1 MYEYRA
7 RITRVID
14 GDTVEA
20 EIDLGFHVTFT
31 VTLRLAGINAPETK
45 GIERPCG
52 LAATRHLETLLSDL
66 TGGTR
71 QVTVRTQKDVT
82 EKYGRY
88 LAVLIAGNV
97 TVNDRML
104 ADGQAVPFMVDA
116 SAGS

>member
-1 MYEYRA
+1 MYEYRGQ
-7 RITRVID
+7 IKRVID

-45 GIERPCG
+45 GADRPRG
-52 LAATRHLETLLSDL
+52 LAATRYLDSLITDL

-71 QVTVRTQKDVT
+71 ELTVRTQKDVT

-88 LAVLIAGNV
+88 LAVLIVGDVN
-97 TVNDRML
+97 VNDRMRT
-104 ADGQAVPFMVDA
+104 DGHAVPFMV
-116 SAGS
+116 

>member
-20 EIDLGFHVTFT
+20 EIDLGFHVSLT
-31 VTLRLAGINAPETK
+31 VTLRLAGINAPEAK
-45 GIERPCG
+45 GTERPRG
-52 LAATRHLETLLSDL
+52 LAATRYLDSLITDL
-66 TGGTR
+66 TGSTR

-88 LAVLIAGNV
+88 LAVLIAGDVNL
-97 TVNDRML
+97 NDRML
-104 ADGQAVPFMVDA
+104 ADGHAVPFMV
-116 SAGS
+116 

>member
-1 MYEYRA
+1 MYEYRG
-7 RITRVID
+7 RIKRVID

-45 GIERPCG
+45 GTERPRG
-52 LAATRHLETLLSDL
+52 LAATQYLDSLITDL

-71 QVTVRTQKDVT
+71 ELTVRTQKDVT

-88 LAVLIAGNV
+88 LAILIAGD
-97 TVNDRML
+97 VNLNNRML
-104 ADGQAVPFMVDA
+104 ADGHAVPFMV
-116 SAGS
+116 

>member
-7 RITRVID
+7 RVTRVID

-45 GIERPCG
+45 GTDRPRG
-52 LAATRHLETLLSDL
+52 LAATRYLDSLITDL

-71 QVTVRTQKDVT
+71 ELTVRTQKDVT

-88 LAVLIAGNV
+88 LAVLISGDVNL
-97 TVNDRML
+97 NDRML
-104 ADGQAVPFMVDA
+104 ADGHAVPFMV
-116 SAGS
+116 

>member
-1 MYEYRA
+1 MYEYQG
-7 RITRVID
+7 RIKRVID

-45 GIERPCG
+45 GTERPRG
-52 LAATRHLETLLSDL
+52 LAATRYLDSLITDL

-88 LAVLIAGNV
+88 LAVLMSGDVNL
-97 TVNDRML
+97 NDRML
-104 ADGQAVPFMVDA
+104 ADGHALPFMV
-116 SAGS
+116 

>member
-1 MYEYRA
+1 MYEYRG
-7 RITRVID
+7 RIKRVID

-45 GIERPCG
+45 GTERPRG
-52 LAATRHLETLLSDL
+52 LAATRYLDSLITDL

-71 QVTVRTQKDVT
+71 ELTVRTQKDVT

-88 LAVLIAGNV
+88 LAVLMAGD
-97 TVNDRML
+97 VNLIDRML
-104 ADGQAVPFMVDA
+104 ADGHAVPFMV
-116 SAGS
+116 

>member
-1 MYEYRA
+1 MYEYRG

-20 EIDLGFHVTFT
+20 EIDLGFHVTLT

-45 GIERPCG
+45 GTERPRG
-52 LAATRHLETLLSDL
+52 LAATRFLDSLITDL

-71 QVTVRTQKDVT
+71 ELTVRTQKDVT

-88 LAVLIAGNV
+88 LAVLMAGDVNL
-97 TVNDRML
+97 NDRMRT
-104 ADGQAVPFMVDA
+104 DGHAVPFMV
-116 SAGS
+116 

>member
-1 MYEYRA
+1 MYEYRG

-20 EIDLGFHVTFT
+20 EIDLGFHVSLT

-45 GIERPCG
+45 GTERPRG
-52 LAATRHLETLLSDL
+52 LVATRSLDSLITDL

-71 QVTVRTQKDVT
+71 HLTVRTQKDVT

-88 LAVLIAGNV
+88 LAVLIAGDVNL
-97 TVNDRML
+97 NDRML
-104 ADGQAVPFMVDA
+104 ADGHAVPFMV
-116 SAGS
+116 

>member
-7 RITRVID
+7 QITRVID

-45 GIERPCG
+45 GTERPRG
-52 LAATRHLETLLSDL
+52 LAATRYLDSLITDL
-66 TGGTR
+66 TGSTR
-71 QVTVRTQKDVT
+71 ELTVRTQKDVT

-88 LAVLIAGNV
+88 LAVLMVGDVNL
-97 TVNDRML
+97 NDRML
-104 ADGQAVPFMVDA
+104 ADGHAVPFMV
-116 SAGS
+116 